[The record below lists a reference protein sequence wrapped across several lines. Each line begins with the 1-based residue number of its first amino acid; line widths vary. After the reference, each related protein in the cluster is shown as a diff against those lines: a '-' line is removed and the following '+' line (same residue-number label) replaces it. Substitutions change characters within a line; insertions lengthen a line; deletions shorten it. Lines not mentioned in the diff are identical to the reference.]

1 VIQPAPGVML
11 EHEWPRWLPSG
22 MLFPVQRLR
31 MSGVDKPG
39 YRALAAAA
47 PDAARDLASAGA
59 DIVAYACTVGSLFDG
74 PAAEAALVAG
84 MAQASGKP
92 ALSLAE
98 TSLMAL
104 AALGVRRPAVMT
116 PYLAETN
123 RWVAD
128 YVAAAGMAV
137 AGFVPM
143 PVGIATVGDLH
154 TAEVAAVA
162 LAGLAALPDADG
174 LWIPCTAIQTMEA
187 IAMIE
192 AIGGRPVVSATQA
205 LLWRA
210 LAMLDVETT
219 IEGAGALFTTTS
231 QG

>member
-1 VIQPAPGVML
+1 ML
-11 EHEWPRWLPSG
+11 EYEWPRWLPAG

-31 MSGVDKPG
+31 MSGIDKPG

-47 PDAARDLASAGA
+47 PKAARDLASAGA

-74 PAAEAALVAG
+74 PAAEAVLVTQ
-84 MAQASGKP
+84 MSQASGRP

-98 TSLMAL
+98 TSLRAL
-104 AALGVRRPAVMT
+104 AALDIRRPAVMT
-116 PYLAETN
+116 PYPAETN
-123 RWVAD
+123 LWAAD
-128 YVAAAGMAV
+128 YVAAAGLAV
-137 AGFVPM
+137 AGFIPM

-154 TAEVAAVA
+154 PAEVASVA

-174 LWIPCTAIQTMEA
+174 LWIPCTAIQTMAA

-210 LAMLDVETT
+210 LAMLDVDTT
-219 IEGAGALFTTTS
+219 IDGAGALFTMTS
-231 QG
+231 KG